1 MWLDWTAFLLLIIL
15 YVAFSGTWFTSPLQS
30 LCSSRGRA
38 LLITALLAVPFVL
51 ANLSTFSHDIYRFL
65 TDFGRLFLYLL
76 TPALLTLYRPKDA
89 PTLNFTDVVAILAL
103 WLPVE
108 FGWLPKA
115 DAHTTSGVSFPIRQL
130 TAVNLGF
137 FLYLI
142 LRPLPQMGY
151 NFRIRRSDL
160 RIVLLSFSAFLIVGI
175 PLGLASNFL
184 ALHIQPF
191 DLPRWIL
198 IWVLGFFF
206 TALPEEMLFRGI
218 IQQQME
224 TRFGNRNLA
233 LGIGAVIFGLAHIN
247 NATTGYPEPN
257 WMYAIMAT
265 LAGLAYGYTWMKTG
279 KITASALVHASA
291 NFVWATFL
299 EA

>member
-1 MWLDWTAFLLLIIL
+1 
-15 YVAFSGTWFTSPLQS
+15 
-30 LCSSRGRA
+30 
-38 LLITALLAVPFVL
+38 
-51 ANLSTFSHDIYRFL
+51 
-65 TDFGRLFLYLL
+65 
-76 TPALLTLYRPKDA
+76 
-89 PTLNFTDVVAILAL
+89 
-103 WLPVE
+103 
-108 FGWLPKA
+108 
-115 DAHTTSGVSFPIRQL
+115 
-130 TAVNLGF
+130 
-137 FLYLI
+137 
-142 LRPLPQMGY
+142 
-151 NFRIRRSDL
+151 
-160 RIVLLSFSAFLIVGI
+160 
-175 PLGLASNFL
+175 
-184 ALHIQPF
+184 
-191 DLPRWIL
+191 
-198 IWVLGFFF
+198 VLGFFF

-247 NATTGYPEPN
+247 NATAGYPEPN